1 MAARSSKK
9 TQADLI
15 ELVKA
20 AGGARTRVLRVA
32 VVNKECSL

>member
-1 MAARSSKK
+1 MSARSSKK

-20 AGGARTRVLRVA
+20 AGW
-32 VVNKECSL
+32 KEDQKTWE